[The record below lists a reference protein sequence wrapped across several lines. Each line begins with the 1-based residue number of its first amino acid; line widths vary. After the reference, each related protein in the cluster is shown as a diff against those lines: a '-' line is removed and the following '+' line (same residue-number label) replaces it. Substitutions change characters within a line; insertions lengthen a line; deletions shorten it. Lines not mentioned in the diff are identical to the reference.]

1 MEHESKQIQES
12 GLTEETD
19 EESKE
24 EYPPGGSVETSNV
37 CDTNMDLS
45 ETDRNTEIIVSTC
58 ATNTNFT
65 SEEEL
70 SPEEIRAQEYL
81 AKKAAQGQK
90 DSKEESSETTTTISS
105 EDKETSSGDGRKEEG
120 STPSQSAVAE
130 GEEADSGTMEK
141 VEDSCDK
148 CSASEEAGVLR
159 QGEENAENIC
169 TPLEQSTEDTKAIC
183 DSVDQNKS
191 NNKEDKEVHIHS
203 DLPIDDFNSF
213 TFWRDPL
220 PEVSLDLEV
229 MSDNQDVEQ
238 GGRGMRKPTENE
250 CETINSSLS
259 LTNSMNTPV
268 SATNQLYGE
277 SGVRIHTASIST
289 VSEESVSNI
298 GSTHVL
304 GQNLNEV
311 MDGVVHGMCIL
322 QLEFNLLS
330 QNSRYLQH

>member
-1 MEHESKQIQES
+1 M
-12 GLTEETD
+12 
-19 EESKE
+19 
-24 EYPPGGSVETSNV
+24 
-37 CDTNMDLS
+37 
-45 ETDRNTEIIVSTC
+45 
-58 ATNTNFT
+58 
-65 SEEEL
+65 
-70 SPEEIRAQEYL
+70 
-81 AKKAAQGQK
+81 
-90 DSKEESSETTTTISS
+90 
-105 EDKETSSGDGRKEEG
+105 
-120 STPSQSAVAE
+120 
-130 GEEADSGTMEK
+130 
-141 VEDSCDK
+141 
-148 CSASEEAGVLR
+148 
-159 QGEENAENIC
+159 
-169 TPLEQSTEDTKAIC
+169 
-183 DSVDQNKS
+183 
-191 NNKEDKEVHIHS
+191 HIHS

-311 MDGVVHGMCIL
+311 MDGVVHDMSGSSLGYIDSDSSPDIAETLDEATLAQMQDIVPDGIA
-322 QLEFNLLS
+322 FAS
-330 QNSRYLQH
+330 THFWII